1 MSRDSWVKLL
11 VDYEF
16 ELCDTELREIIM
28 WSSTNTRQAKSLK
41 GIGKGIKGIF
51 NPKNWSPKKPIGDWC
66 NEKVV
71 A

>member
-1 MSRDSWVKLL
+1 
-11 VDYEF
+11 
-16 ELCDTELREIIM
+16 M
-28 WSSTNTRQAKSLK
+28 WSSTNARQAKSLK

-51 NPKNWSPKKPIGDWC
+51 NPKNWNPKKPIGDWC